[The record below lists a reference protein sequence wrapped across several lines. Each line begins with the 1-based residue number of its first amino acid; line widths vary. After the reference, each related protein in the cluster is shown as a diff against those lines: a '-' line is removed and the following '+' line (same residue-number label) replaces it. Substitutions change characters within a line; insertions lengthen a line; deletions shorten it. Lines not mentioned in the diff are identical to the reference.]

1 MLILVTAPSVEPVTL
16 AEVKTRFGIDYNDHD
31 TFLTDAIAAARSWVE
46 RRTGRALV
54 QQTWELR
61 QDEFEAQIELPKRP
75 TRSVSSVS
83 YVDSEGDTHA
93 LDAEDYIFID
103 GGDDSASM
111 LIASDEW
118 PTDLYDRPDA
128 VRIQFVAGYEP
139 SDDSPAD
146 YAANVP
152 EDLKEVIRMYVG
164 SLYENREAV
173 LLAPTRQELMVT
185 PLGLETLIAPY
196 IVPRL

>member
-1 MLILVTAPSVEPVTL
+1 MLILITKPSVEPVTL
-16 AEVKTRFGIDYNDHD
+16 AEIKTRFDIDYDDHNS
-31 TFLTDAIAAARSWVE
+31 FLTNAIAAARSWVE

-61 QDEFEAQIELPKRP
+61 QDCFEAQIELPKRP
-75 TRSVSSVS
+75 TRSIESVS
-83 YVDSEGDTHA
+83 YIDDDGDTVT

-111 LIASDEW
+111 LIAADEW

-128 VRIQFVAGYEP
+128 VRIQFVAGYAE

-152 EDLKEVIRMYVG
+152 GDIKEAIRQYVG
-164 SLYENREAV
+164 AMYEVRENVV
-173 LLAPTRQELMVT
+173 LLPTRQELAVT
-185 PLGLETLIAPY
+185 PGAVDALIAPY